1 MCFEIF
7 ILRKANL
14 SEFMFKIVDFH
25 DVDEIYTR
33 LKSYVEWLK

>member
-7 ILRKANL
+7 VLKEANL
-14 SEFMFKIVDFH
+14 SEFAFKIVDFH

-33 LKSYVEWLK
+33 SKNYVE

>member
-7 ILRKANL
+7 ILKEVNL
-14 SEFMFKIVDFH
+14 FEFALRIVDFH

-33 LKSYVEWLK
+33 SRSHVE